1 MEHRKRAGDE
11 RERKGEGKAR
21 RISNLRQCAAHI
33 WNLNVD
39 ILCII
44 GVGQNERIRTRPF
57 IRICEPIIE

>member
-1 MEHRKRAGDE
+1 MEE
-11 RERKGEGKAR
+11 KGKEGGKAR

-33 WNLNVD
+33 WNPNAD

-57 IRICEPIIE
+57 IRVCEPIIE